1 MNNRVKCPSCKNVF
15 DTNGFTCVCPKC
27 NVEFSIPETSFLQV
41 YRMGSPLG
49 VAVGF
54 GIYINGDPF
63 GYVANKQSLRIPLPY
78 GSYKLHFAQGMNRGG
93 QDIIINLSPENPEAY
108 AKVYMKPG
116 FWSNKLMAEAAKK
129 EDMPE

>member
-1 MNNRVKCPSCKNVF
+1 MTIRTKCPNCKHVS
-15 DTNGFTCVCPKC
+15 DDETGVCSKC
-27 NVEFSIPETSFLQV
+27 ATTFEIPQSYLQI

-54 GIYINGDPF
+54 GIYINGEPY
-63 GYVANKQSLRIPLPY
+63 GYVANKQSVKIPLPY
-78 GSYKLHFAQGMNRGG
+78 GTYNLHFAQGMNRGG
-93 QDIIINLSPENPEAY
+93 QDIVVNLTPESPEAY

-116 FWSNKLMAEAAKK
+116 FWSNKLIAEAAKK